1 MTREAALDSQLLAAA
16 SRMATKQAQ
25 RLTTQ
30 FTVYD
35 PVTFAQKAK
44 TLMGG
49 RTDDSVRGSG
59 GNASGPSRR
68 LPTVVICNQTAMT
81 HNLPSHHQGA
91 PSGKQGA
98 GAFHRIIWPLLTSL
112 LTSRPRKCSLAN
124 PPSHLRCRSHVLGV
138 PEMGFYWGDGSIS
151 LAARSCCEFHVW
163 SPEYGHAEEKACC
176 WAADQGCF
184 QERGCCCTYFG

>member
-1 MTREAALDSQLLAAA
+1 MGLSETLDAANQLFREVKMTREAALDSQLLAAA

-59 GNASGPSRR
+59 SNASGPSRR
-68 LPTVVICNQTAMT
+68 LPTVVICDQTAMT
-81 HNLPSHHQGA
+81 HNLPSLHQGA

-98 GAFHRIIWPLLTSL
+98 GAFHRIIWPLPTSL
-112 LTSRPRKCSLAN
+112 LTFAVPISCD
-124 PPSHLRCRSHVLGV
+124 RC
-138 PEMGFYWGDGSIS
+138 
-151 LAARSCCEFHVW
+151 
-163 SPEYGHAEEKACC
+163 
-176 WAADQGCF
+176 
-184 QERGCCCTYFG
+184 T